1 MTTNR
6 ITRLQTK
13 IESGQLFF
21 ITNLINIRYLT
32 GFTGSNAALLVSES
46 SAVLATDS
54 RYEIQ
59 AREQVSDIE
68 IVIGRNFSDLL
79 LGKVAKTEVL
89 VEGASLSVN
98 SFQNMTATLE
108 HKLTSTSGV
117 IEKLRVVKDD
127 SEILLIK
134 AACEIATQAFLDVIQ
149 SIAVGQSERA
159 IRDALERRMRDLGAD
174 DVAFESIVASGANS
188 AIPHHEPTDKQVQAG
203 DFLKIDFGAKLAGYH
218 SDCTRTVVVG
228 KPADWQ
234 VDLHAAVTQAQRDGR
249 NVIRS
254 EIMFTD
260 VEHAVNQALTDS
272 GYREFFTHGLGH
284 GVGLEIHEDPFFGR
298 VEDAKIAPNTVVT
311 IEPGAYLKDKGG
323 VRVEDTI
330 VVNSQGYQNLTDLPY
345 ELLEL

>member
-6 ITRLQTK
+6 ISRLQTK

-59 AREQVSDIE
+59 AREQVSDME
-68 IVIGRNFSDLL
+68 IFIGRNFSDLL

-89 VEGASLSVN
+89 VEGSSLSVN
-98 SFQNMTATLE
+98 SFQNMTATLD

-149 SIAVGQSERA
+149 SIAVGQSERT

-203 DFLKIDFGAKLAGYH
+203 DFLKMDFGAKLAGYH

-254 EIMFTD
+254 EIMFKD
-260 VEHAVNQALTDS
+260 VEHAVNQALTAS

>member
-1 MTTNR
+1 MTTDR
-6 ITRLQTK
+6 ISRLQTR
-13 IESGQLFF
+13 IEPEQLFF

-46 SAVLATDS
+46 SAVLATDT

-59 AREQVSDIE
+59 AREQVPDME

-89 VEGASLSVN
+89 VEGSSLSVN
-98 SFQNMTATLE
+98 SYQNMTATLE
-108 HKLTSTSGV
+108 HKFTSTSGV
-117 IEKLRVVKDD
+117 VEKLRVVKDD

-149 SIAVGQSERA
+149 SIAVGQSERT
-159 IRDALERRMRDLGAD
+159 IRVALERRMRDLGAD

-234 VDLHAAVTQAQRDGR
+234 VELHTAVTQAQRAGR
-249 NVIRS
+249 HAIRS
-254 EIMFTD
+254 EIIFKD
-260 VEHAVNQALTDS
+260 VEQAVKESLTDS

-298 VEDAKIAPNTVVT
+298 VEDAKIDTNTVVT

>member
-6 ITRLQTK
+6 ISRLQTK

-59 AREQVSDIE
+59 AREQVSDME
-68 IVIGRNFSDLL
+68 IFIGRNFSDLL

>member
-6 ITRLQTK
+6 ISRLQTK

-59 AREQVSDIE
+59 AREQVSDME
-68 IVIGRNFSDLL
+68 IFIGRNFSDLL

-89 VEGASLSVN
+89 VEGSSLSVN
-98 SFQNMTATLE
+98 SFQNMTATLD

-254 EIMFTD
+254 EIMFKD
-260 VEHAVNQALTDS
+260 VEHAVNQALTAS